1 MFLFACMF
9 LIDECKFSIRAKI
22 VRLLACAILAVY
34 VLDCFIFCTLAELDF
49 VKRSI
54 KKHLEVPGK

>member
-1 MFLFACMF
+1 MF

-22 VRLLACAILAVY
+22 VRVLKCGVL
-34 VLDCFIFCTLAELDF
+34 VLDVSNRFIFCTLAELDF

-54 KKHLEVPGK
+54 KKHLELPGK